1 MLEVHAQTSKRI
13 LEKKQ
18 EKYGFGRIK
27 LISITQ
33 VEQKFIDSLDPLPIL
48 SANEKGGGGGGE
60 SGQCGTRLRLKII
73 QVQKSL

>member
-48 SANEKGGGGGGE
+48 SANEKGGGGGKVG
-60 SGQCGTRLRLKII
+60 SAGLGSDLR
-73 QVQKSL
+73 

>member
-48 SANEKGGGGGGE
+48 SANEKGGG
-60 SGQCGTRLRLKII
+60 
-73 QVQKSL
+73 